1 MILETLRIIIC
12 HSIIITQAPR
22 VKSVGKERF
31 SRTEYWQHR
40 KDRRG
45 QDAGE
50 IKGVIEPWLE
60 RPQCSK
66 GLSLILVMCCV
77 KRSGD
82 AVRTRHS
89 HPDKLRDGGREL
101 GHVTPGIL
109 HPRKPAAGTR
119 AAKQNPNQGRLWVSR
134 DSD

>member
-60 RPQCSK
+60 KEGEMTRK
-66 GLSLILVMCCV
+66 T
-77 KRSGD
+77 
-82 AVRTRHS
+82 VRDDQREIRQAEKKEEAGERH
-89 HPDKLRDGGREL
+89 E
-101 GHVTPGIL
+101 
-109 HPRKPAAGTR
+109 AG
-119 AAKQNPNQGRLWVSR
+119 
-134 DSD
+134 